1 MKQKLKTKKERK
13 QKKKEL
19 NDGIIKD
26 IAIREIKTLFEQQQQ
41 QDYYNPK
48 RVTNFH
54 NNNHI
59 KCKRNRD
66 KTYHQI
72 NILIKLKLT

>member
-19 NDGIIKD
+19 NHRIIKD
-26 IAIREIKTLFEQQQQ
+26 ITIREIKTLFEQQQQ

-54 NNNHI
+54 NNNYI